1 MTAGFQ
7 VPISTLP
14 AWDKNPRQ
22 IDDDN
27 LQRLARSIREYTA
40 TMKGWKLKNGFRLV
54 DPIIFNARLKHIT
67 GGHQRLQ
74 ALEKIL
80 HQAWVHKDDIRI
92 IDADP
97 VTDAAMNIALNN
109 PNLQGH
115 WDLELLQA
123 DLDFIILETDN
134 DLEELT
140 VPGLDLESTGFTQE
154 EYLELLPQDL
164 GVEEDTPPEPPEV
177 ARTRKG
183 QVYRL
188 GPHRDMCGDAAN
200 PDDMFALMDG
210 KKADMVFTDPPY
222 GIAYESSAL
231 AGWKK
236 GKPCRTKKWRPIE
249 NDNLADNKAFCTS
262 FLNMLLKF
270 SKDTASFYICY
281 ASKTL
286 HELRAALIELGI
298 YFAVDIIWAK
308 THPTLTWARYHPQH
322 EVIVYAGEGA
332 KPTGKKSRWYGPK
345 NESTLWSIPQ
355 ISINDN
361 VHPTQKPIAL
371 CARAIRNSSRPGEL
385 VLDIFGGSGSTL
397 IAAEQLG
404 RACNILEID
413 PRYVDVIVD
422 RYRNYKKRSAR

>member
-1 MTAGFQ
+1 MPDHHQ

-27 LQRLARSIREYTA
+27 LKRLARSIQEYTA
-40 TMKGWKLKNGFRLV
+40 TLKGWKSRNGFRLV
-54 DPIIFNARLKHIT
+54 DPIIFNARLKHVT

-74 ALEKIL
+74 ALEKVL
-80 HQAWVHKDDIRI
+80 HQSWVHKDDIRI

-97 VTDAAMNIALNN
+97 VTDAALNIALNN
-109 PNLQGH
+109 PNLQGT

-140 VPGLDLESTGFTQE
+140 VPSLELDSTGFTE
-154 EYLELLPQDL
+154 DDYLRLFPQDL
-164 GVEEDTPPEPPEV
+164 DVEEDTPPAPPDK

-183 QVYRL
+183 QIYRL
-188 GPHRDMCGDAAN
+188 GTHRIMCGDATSEA
-200 PDDMFALMDG
+200 DMRALMNG
-210 KKADMVFTDPPY
+210 KLADMVFTDPPY
-222 GIAYESSAL
+222 GIDYQSSEL

-236 GKPCRTKKWRPIE
+236 GKPCRTRKWRRIQ
-249 NDNLADNKAFCTS
+249 NDDLEDNTAFCGA
-262 FLNMLLKF
+262 FLKKLLQF

-286 HELRAALIELGI
+286 HNLRAALLDLGI

-322 EVIVYAGEGA
+322 EIIVYAGEGA
-332 KPTGKKSRWYGPK
+332 KPTGKRSRWYGPK
-345 NESTLWSIPQ
+345 NETTLWSIPQ
-355 ISINDN
+355 PAINDN
-361 VHPTQKPIAL
+361 VHPTQKPVAL

-385 VLDIFGGSGSTL
+385 VLDVFGGSGSTL

-404 RACNILEID
+404 RTCYMLEVD
-413 PRYVDVIVD
+413 PAYCDVIVE
-422 RYRNYKKRSAR
+422 RFNNFKKRSK